1 MEFSLMCGEA
11 ALQTIATSLEE
22 YAPKLLQYVGYE
34 EPETIGEKEM
44 ISVLE
49 ALDKSVRPSGLGA
62 KLRPFSLSMKEVIN
76 WLMECMFTVIVY
88 DVRQHAINVVGMVLG
103 SSSCKGRSLATFM
116 FHGINKHGLACIT

>member
-11 ALQTIATSLEE
+11 AVQTIRTSLGE

-34 EPETIGEKEM
+34 TIGEREM

-62 KLRPFSLSMKEVIN
+62 KAPAVFSLHEVIN
-76 WLMECMFTVIVY
+76 
-88 DVRQHAINVVGMVLG
+88 
-103 SSSCKGRSLATFM
+103 
-116 FHGINKHGLACIT
+116 GLYVHTYRKSGNFCC

>member
-11 ALQTIATSLEE
+11 AVQTITASLGE

-62 KLRPFSLSMKEVIN
+62 KAPAVSSLHEISN
-76 WLMECMFTVIVY
+76 
-88 DVRQHAINVVGMVLG
+88 Q
-103 SSSCKGRSLATFM
+103 LA
-116 FHGINKHGLACIT
+116 NGLYVHNYCA

>member
-11 ALQTIATSLEE
+11 AVQTITASLEE

-49 ALDKSVRPSGLGA
+49 ALVFRPSGPGA
-62 KLRPFSLSMKEVIN
+62 KAPAVFSLHEVS
-76 WLMECMFTVIVY
+76 T
-88 DVRQHAINVVGMVLG
+88 
-103 SSSCKGRSLATFM
+103 
-116 FHGINKHGLACIT
+116 